1 MTKNTKRTIL
11 LIIFVVILIF
21 LIVIFLKYKEPKK
34 TNINF
39 IDICQGL
46 DDRNKGEVSF
56 DSLKENITFD
66 NRLMNQDGVYEIFDL
81 PEFTSEEIDG
91 LISVISQ
98 YSVSKWGD
106 AYRKFNIS
114 ISPSHKEANIY
125 ISIGAYFDDK
135 KQENCINT
143 IVNEA
148 SANVL
153 YDYCIA
159 GGTGVEL
166 RVHYFQDNNRKYI
179 FDNPELI
186 QYSDYL
192 SIPNDVEKCA
202 IALLEQDEQYLKFMD
217 ENKSSE
223 VSWGISSWELVDGK
237 YIVYGSAR
245 TSSFKSKVIGFK
257 IDPFNSNIVFNGESI
272 DNWAY

>member
-114 ISPSHKEANIY
+114 ISPSPVSYTH
-125 ISIGAYFDDK
+125 
-135 KQENCINT
+135 
-143 IVNEA
+143 
-148 SANVL
+148 
-153 YDYCIA
+153 
-159 GGTGVEL
+159 L
-166 RVHYFQDNNRKYI
+166 RAHETD
-179 FDNPELI
+179 
-186 QYSDYL
+186 SYL
-192 SIPNDVEKCA
+192 VC
-202 IALLEQDEQYLKFMD
+202 
-217 ENKSSE
+217 
-223 VSWGISSWELVDGK
+223 
-237 YIVYGSAR
+237 R
-245 TSSFKSKVIGFK
+245 
-257 IDPFNSNIVFNGESI
+257 
-272 DNWAY
+272 